1 MEIRKN
7 DDGGDDNDS
16 MEDICAICLED
27 VRDWKKSDEEEK
39 KRMYYFGCDEKK
51 LENNIYHVF
60 HQKCIHEWFQRSGK
74 KSCPLC
80 RSHCKDGTVYGD
92 VERDV
97 NRDVGRDV
105 GRDVEEEDEN
115 DDDDDEW
122 YFRNRYRNTFEIFGM
137 RFYWWSIS
145 VSIFCTVLLLKYTL
159 IMLFI
164 MEMFLVKALMLS
176 SLSSNYYNNSRGVY
190 DASHPQYPEYPEYP
204 EYPIYPEYPVLS
216 MINGTFQVMDYS

>member
-1 MEIRKN
+1 MEDTN
-7 DDGGDDNDS
+7 DQGIGEDGGEDGG
-16 MEDICAICLED
+16 EDICAICLED
-27 VRDWKKSDEEEK
+27 VRDWKKGDEEEK
-39 KRMYYFGCDEKK
+39 KTMYYFACDQKK
-51 LENNIYHVF
+51 MESDIYHVF

-92 VERDV
+92 VDRDV
-97 NRDVGRDV
+97 D
-105 GRDVEEEDEN
+105 RDVEVEVEN

-190 DASHPQYPEYPEYP
+190 DGLHPQYP